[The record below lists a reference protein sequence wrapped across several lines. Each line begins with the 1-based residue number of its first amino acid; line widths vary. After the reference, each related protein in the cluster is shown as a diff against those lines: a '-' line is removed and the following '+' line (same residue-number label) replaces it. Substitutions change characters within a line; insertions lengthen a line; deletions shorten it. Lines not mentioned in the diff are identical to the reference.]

1 MGRGRNG
8 ITNQSMR
15 RPKVRKYKERGL
27 DFEIRHSPLTK
38 QERPPLL
45 IDHIVNHMKKMSP
58 QDVMNILL
66 PNQSEQDH

>member
-38 QERPPLL
+38 QKRPPLL
-45 IDHIVNHMKKMSP
+45 LDDVITQMKKMSP
-58 QDVMNILL
+58 QELMNILL
-66 PNQSEQDH
+66 PNH